1 MYNSGIAIHV
11 PNWGPVEGRHVHPS
25 TLGAQKEIQIEY
37 SKIFQC
43 SGVMPG
49 SGQFIADASER
60 AETYAELAATQKVDL
75 TAEDVPS
82 IPKSELLKL
91 VLPPPSATPC
101 N

>member
-1 MYNSGIAIHV
+1 M
-11 PNWGPVEGRHVHPS
+11 HPS
-25 TLGAQKEIQIEY
+25 TIGEQKDIQKEYSQIF
-37 SKIFQC
+37 KC
-43 SGVMPG
+43 SGVMHG

-82 IPKSELLKL
+82 IPKSELLQH
-91 VLPPPSATPC
+91 VLPPGSATPC